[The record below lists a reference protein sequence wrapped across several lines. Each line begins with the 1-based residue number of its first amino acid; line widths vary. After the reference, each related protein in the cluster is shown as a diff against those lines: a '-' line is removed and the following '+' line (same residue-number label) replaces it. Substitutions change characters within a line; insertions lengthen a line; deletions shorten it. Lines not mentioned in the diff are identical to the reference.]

1 MITAER
7 LKKPMGAIT
16 IGVGAFL
23 ALTQSATAATAL
35 VTFDPSQ
42 GVAQGQSTYVAA
54 GAQQAID
61 TTAATFTGGVVL
73 GFATFF
79 PAIAFATAPN
89 VYGTAD
95 FGVGLSKT
103 LNIAVKPGFQTNEV
117 SFALFNG
124 ETFAQTYQA
133 FAFDGST
140 LVASQTLP
148 SLAANFN
155 SGWGTVDLKASNITS
170 VVVQAAGLP
179 SVFDFLIDTVAF
191 NQSLSQS
198 VLPTPVTPPPAVF
211 TPPPP
216 IVYVNPETEVETEVQ
231 QIYGSDNVLE
241 SLRSKNFVPAPGPV
255 PGAGLLSLA
264 ALLLAGAV
272 IKTRSASRSA

>member
-1 MITAER
+1 MITAEK
-7 LKKPMGAIT
+7 LTKTLGAVT
-16 IGVGAFL
+16 IGVGSFL
-23 ALTQSATAATAL
+23 ALSQPAEATTAL

-42 GVAQGQSTYVAA
+42 GVSQGPSTYVAA
-54 GAQQAID
+54 GAQQTIN
-61 TTAATFTGGVVL
+61 TTPATFTGGVVL

-79 PAIAFATAPN
+79 PAIAYATAPN

-95 FGVGLSKT
+95 FGVSLSKT
-103 LNIAVKPGFQTNEV
+103 LNIAVNPGFQTTEV

-133 FAFDGST
+133 FAYNGST
-140 LVASQTLP
+140 LVASQTLS

-191 NQSLSQS
+191 NQSLSLS
-198 VLPTPVTPPPAVF
+198 VLPTPVTPPPTVF

-216 IVYVNPETEVETEVQ
+216 VVYVNPETEVETEVQ

-241 SLRSKNFVPAPGPV
+241 SLRSKNYVPAPGPV
-255 PGAGLLSLA
+255 PGAGLAGLA
-264 ALLLAGAV
+264 ALALAGLYAR
-272 IKTRSASRSA
+272 TRRA

>member
-1 MITAER
+1 
-7 LKKPMGAIT
+7 MGAVA

-23 ALTQSATAATAL
+23 ALSQPAAAATTAL

-42 GVAQGQSTYVAA
+42 GVAQGPSTYVAA
-54 GAQQAID
+54 GAQQTIN
-61 TTAATFTGGVVL
+61 TTPATFTGGVVL

-103 LNIAVKPGFQTNEV
+103 LNIAVKPGFQTSEV

-133 FAFDGST
+133 FAYDGTT

-148 SLAANFN
+148 SLSANFN
-155 SGWGTVDLKASNITS
+155 SGWGTVDLKAANITNL
-170 VVVQAAGLP
+170 VVQAAGQP

-198 VLPTPVTPPPAVF
+198 VLPTPVTPPPSVF
-211 TPPPP
+211 VPPPP
-216 IVYVNPETEVETEVQ
+216 IVYVNPETEVETAVQ
-231 QIYGSDNVLE
+231 QIYGSDNPLD
-241 SLRSKNFVPAPGPV
+241 SIRSRDYVPAPGPV
-255 PGAGLLSLA
+255 PGVCLLSLA
-264 ALLLAGAV
+264 ALLLAGAA